1 MVKAI
6 VHWNR
11 RFKSVTHAQVR
22 IYERKKR
29 REFSGRPEGSPAF
42 HIPQLREGKSAYFSE
57 TAACGEA
64 ARRPDAGQRRR
75 DSPKGPLFFQ
85 TSGGFSPPYPGWKIR
100 SPQLKEIN
108 GLFAF
113 LLHFADKTVV
123 DFNLLGAGVAF
134 VFYGFMDD
142 NLLDQGIQQFGSQ
155 F

>member
-1 MVKAI
+1 MMLADCLPAVFRWVLQTVRKGMAAWKCPDI
-6 VHWNR
+6 PA
-11 RFKSVTHAQVR
+11 RF
-22 IYERKKR
+22 
-29 REFSGRPEGSPAF
+29 
-42 HIPQLREGKSAYFSE
+42 
-57 TAACGEA
+57 
-64 ARRPDAGQRRR
+64 
-75 DSPKGPLFFQ
+75 
-85 TSGGFSPPYPGWKIR
+85 
-100 SPQLKEIN
+100 PQLKEIN

>member
-1 MVKAI
+1 MVWLAFFHGDALSLLFAKDAAVAAASHSYLKAYAI
-6 VHWNR
+6 DCMLTPFLFCFMGYYNGCEKTLFVMIQGIIGA
-11 RFKSVTHAQVR
+11 FGVR
-22 IYERKKR
+22 I
-29 REFSGRPEGSPAF
+29 P
-42 HIPQLREGKSAYFSE
+42 IAYLVS
-57 TAACGEA
+57 
-64 ARRPDAGQRRR
+64 R
-75 DSPKGPLFFQ
+75 
-85 TSGGFSPPYPGWKIR
+85 IR
-100 SPQLKEIN
+100 FPQLKEIN

>member
-1 MVKAI
+1 MAAPLVAL
-6 VHWNR
+6 
-11 RFKSVTHAQVR
+11 
-22 IYERKKR
+22 
-29 REFSGRPEGSPAF
+29 GRALLAAAVGGVGAAGAEG
-42 HIPQLREGKSAYFSE
+42 
-57 TAACGEA
+57 A
-64 ARRPDAGQRRR
+64 ARRRVHRAGHIPAQR
-75 DSPKGPLFFQ
+75 LV
-85 TSGGFSPPYPGWKIR
+85 GGFAGGVR
-100 SPQLKEIN
+100 DGHRRFPQLKEIN

>member
-1 MVKAI
+1 MAKQMNAQSQFDRVTEITKQLEEGI
-6 VHWNR
+6 QTLFESEKFKTWLTTMS
-11 RFKSVTHAQVR
+11 RFHDYSLNNT
-22 IYERKKR
+22 
-29 REFSGRPEGSPAF
+29 
-42 HIPQLREGKSAYFSE
+42 LRF
-57 TAACGEA
+57 
-64 ARRPDAGQRRR
+64 
-75 DSPKGPLFFQ
+75 
-85 TSGGFSPPYPGWKIR
+85 
-100 SPQLKEIN
+100 PQLKEIN

>member
-1 MVKAI
+1 M
-6 VHWNR
+6 
-11 RFKSVTHAQVR
+11 SLL
-22 IYERKKR
+22 ERPYTLYVQK
-29 REFSGRPEGSPAF
+29 EADSF
-42 HIPQLREGKSAYFSE
+42 HFGTKFFVQ
-57 TAACGEA
+57 AAEA
-64 ARRPDAGQRRR
+64 AGKAGRKQQKTSLRNSSSSREVLSR
-75 DSPKGPLFFQ
+75 LSWSFFCMRACAGERAAVSLSQ
-85 TSGGFSPPYPGWKIR
+85 GGIARF
-100 SPQLKEIN
+100 PQLKEIN

>member
-1 MVKAI
+1 MNDNKVYEK
-6 VHWNR
+6 WLE
-11 RFKSVTHAQVR
+11 RF
-22 IYERKKR
+22 
-29 REFSGRPEGSPAF
+29 
-42 HIPQLREGKSAYFSE
+42 SA
-57 TAACGEA
+57 GEA
-64 ARRPDAGQRRR
+64 KLEQATGHANVQYAGGTLR
-75 DSPKGPLFFQ
+75 F
-85 TSGGFSPPYPGWKIR
+85 
-100 SPQLKEIN
+100 PQLKEIN

>member
-1 MVKAI
+1 M
-6 VHWNR
+6 
-11 RFKSVTHAQVR
+11 
-22 IYERKKR
+22 
-29 REFSGRPEGSPAF
+29 
-42 HIPQLREGKSAYFSE
+42 
-57 TAACGEA
+57 
-64 ARRPDAGQRRR
+64 
-75 DSPKGPLFFQ
+75 LFFTLLNFIVGIFYNFIYNFFIIFFTHCCYLQ
-85 TSGGFSPPYPGWKIR
+85 LINHIDLPLVFLKGELKLLYQGKRVRF
-100 SPQLKEIN
+100 PQLKEIN

>member
-1 MVKAI
+1 MLWITGARNHHHTLLQI
-6 VHWNR
+6 PPENHLR
-11 RFKSVTHAQVR
+11 HRFPMGCGNFLAHR
-22 IYERKKR
+22 IIQQ
-29 REFSGRPEGSPAF
+29 SP
-42 HIPQLREGKSAYFSE
+42 
-57 TAACGEA
+57 GEA
-64 ARRPDAGQRRR
+64 PSPQRIP
-75 DSPKGPLFFQ
+75 SLHNN
-85 TSGGFSPPYPGWKIR
+85 PPFLNVLHR
-100 SPQLKEIN
+100 FPQLKEIN

>member
-1 MVKAI
+1 MIFFPRDNLLRHQNNQQVILASP
-6 VHWNR
+6 NR
-11 RFKSVTHAQVR
+11 GDGSRF
-22 IYERKKR
+22 
-29 REFSGRPEGSPAF
+29 
-42 HIPQLREGKSAYFSE
+42 
-57 TAACGEA
+57 
-64 ARRPDAGQRRR
+64 
-75 DSPKGPLFFQ
+75 
-85 TSGGFSPPYPGWKIR
+85 
-100 SPQLKEIN
+100 PQLKEIN